1 MDALAR
7 VNAVPGVIGSMACDE
22 RGRVLAQAFPPA
34 FDPAR
39 LQSAATAL
47 AERRAGLEAVVGPVG
62 DIDMRFAGARLVV
75 RTVDGIQLLFLCEPT
90 VNLQTLVMSASG
102 AARFLTTLA
111 AAADGGDA
119 AAAPAEVPPPG
130 GRLFQLV
137 EQIDEVIAT
146 LGVDRFKVR
155 GRIALK
161 SGLSLDLIGPET
173 PDDPAKQEKLRA
185 VASEILGKP
194 L

>member
-1 MDALAR
+1 MDVLAR
-7 VNAVPGVIGSMACDE
+7 MNSVPGVIGSMACDP

-34 FDPAR
+34 FDLAR

-62 DIDMRFAGARLVV
+62 AIDMRFAGARLVV

-90 VNLQTLVMSASG
+90 VNLQTLVMSVSG
-102 AARFLTTLA
+102 AARSLA
-111 AAADGGDA
+111 ALSAGAAGGDA
-119 AAAPAEVPPPG
+119 AAAPAEVPPSG

-137 EQIDEVIAT
+137 EQIEKVIAST
-146 LGVDRFKVR
+146 GADRFKVR
-155 GRIALK
+155 GRIAFK

-173 PDDPAKQEKLRA
+173 PDDPAKQEQLRA
-185 VASEILGKP
+185 VAAEILGRP

>member
-1 MDALAR
+1 MDVLAR
-7 VNAVPGVIGSMACDE
+7 LNAVPGVIGSMACDAG
-22 RGRVLAQAFPPA
+22 GRVLAQAFPPSFELA
-34 FDPAR
+34 T
-39 LQSAATAL
+39 LQGAATAL
-47 AERRAGLEAVVGPVG
+47 AERRAGLEAVVGQVG
-62 DIDMRFAGARLVV
+62 AIDMRFAGARLVV
-75 RTVDGIQLLFLCEPT
+75 RTIDGIQLLFLCEPT

-111 AAADGGDA
+111 ATAHGGDA
-119 AAAPAEVPPPG
+119 AAAPAEVPPSG

-137 EQIDEVIAT
+137 EQIDEVIAST
-146 LGVDRFKVR
+146 GGDRFKLR
-155 GRIALK
+155 GRIAFK

-185 VASEILGKP
+185 VATEILGKP